1 MWMLVCPSQQAYH
14 CSAQIGRFIHGCG
27 TRSANDCG
35 SIRATLVGPGLLGF
49 ALLVLIHGVRRA
61 ESVSVGVHQ
70 VVPDDA
76 DSAEV
81 WDEISVVAKSKRLG
95 QPQLEMTSQRE
106 TEKGGSTRLLGMSAV
121 SIGQNSGSCVG

>member
-1 MWMLVCPSQQAYH
+1 L
-14 CSAQIGRFIHGCG
+14 
-27 TRSANDCG
+27 D
-35 SIRATLVGPGLLGF
+35 F

-81 WDEISVVAKSKRLG
+81 WDEISVVAKSKGLG
-95 QPQLEMTSQRE
+95 QPQLEMISQRE
-106 TEKGGSTRLLGMSAV
+106 TEKGGPTGLLGMSAV